1 MALTQKE
8 IIDREQTNTDS
19 VWLYLEGSFYKAY
32 ERSAFAFCTRIKDYK
47 VLRKE
52 SKTLGRDILYVGFPM
67 TALDRT
73 LGNAMTRRVDEVVID
88 VMLSYPINENEFFQW
103 RDAQE
108 VEQASRALLSPYTK
122 VIEKSPVYKTA
133 YDILTQIVLIS
144 GNISKNCQVR
154 FERDL
159 SRNLILLYAEV
170 RDRTYR
176 PERSMCFIIKDPV
189 QREVF
194 AASFRDR
201 IIHHYLYNQLE
212 PVFEPAFI
220 YDSYSCRKGKGTL
233 FGIERL
239 EHHIRSCSE
248 NYHKQCFALK
258 LAFNRIDRILSI
270 APDYNTGY

>member
-73 LGNAMTRRVDEVVID
+73 LGNAMTRKVDEVVID

-144 GNISKNCQVR
+144 GNISKNCQTPFGLR
-154 FERDL
+154 MKEL
-159 SRNLILLYAEV
+159 
-170 RDRTYR
+170 
-176 PERSMCFIIKDPV
+176 
-189 QREVF
+189 
-194 AASFRDR
+194 SFRTCYIVR
-201 IIHHYLYNQLE
+201 GLYDLKCEQRAQSIAEALPLYDELSFLLQLMK
-212 PVFEPAFI
+212 
-220 YDSYSCRKGKGTL
+220 DS
-233 FGIERL
+233 
-239 EHHIRSCSE
+239 
-248 NYHKQCFALK
+248 KQISLNSFALLSEQIQSVSK
-258 LAFNRIDRILSI
+258 QLSI
-270 APDYNTGY
+270 LQRKATGPVPAE